1 MEQYVR
7 VVRYLI
13 HLFPLKNRVS
23 SYKFL
28 NMGYVFDFNATK
40 AYEKWCDQPQH
51 RSAMNREIRLTFELL
66 NPIRGRSV
74 LDIGCG
80 LGICLKAFLDAGLEV
95 TGLDPSPY
103 MLDIAAACLGHRAD
117 IHRGVAEDLPFDDNS
132 FHYSCLIK
140 TLEFV
145 NDPEKALEEAFRV
158 TRERVFIGL
167 VNRHAFSPDKNKP
180 ADLPAS
186 FCRHAC
192 FLSVKKLKKM
202 IRDLAGD
209 VPISWRTLWGVPQPS
224 RKISEKLM
232 LVPLIQQIP
241 VSMYFGVVVT
251 LTPRFKT
258 RPLAMTY
265 AAKQHEMKGCA

>member
-1 MEQYVR
+1 
-7 VVRYLI
+7 
-13 HLFPLKNRVS
+13 
-23 SYKFL
+23 
-28 NMGYVFDFNATK
+28 MGYVFDFNTTK
-40 AYEKWCDQPQH
+40 AYEKWCDQPQY
-51 RSAMNREIRLTFELL
+51 RSAIDRETRLTFELL
-66 NPIRGRSV
+66 DPMRGRSV

-80 LGICLKAFLDAGLEV
+80 LGICLKAFLDAGLEA

-103 MLDIAAACLGHRAD
+103 MLDIASARLEHRAD

-145 NDPEKALEEAFRV
+145 DEPRKALEEAFRV
-158 TRERVFIGL
+158 TKDRVFIGL
-167 VNRHAFSPDKNKP
+167 VNRHAFSADKNKLG
-180 ADLPAS
+180 DLSTS
-186 FCRHAC
+186 FCSHAC
-192 FLSVKKLKKM
+192 FLSVKRLKKM

-209 VPISWRTLWGVPQPS
+209 VPISWQTLWGVPQSS

-265 AAKQHEMKGCA
+265 AAKQPGMKGCA